1 MKNLGSQVSKE
12 LWAKIRGKIKLL
24 DKVNE
29 RVASKVGYIL
39 RDKTTNQL
47 DVQLYSRIRLQ
58 VHNQVKKM

>member
-1 MKNLGSQVSKE
+1 MWNLGSQVSKE

-39 RDKTTNQL
+39 RDKTTNQI

>member
-1 MKNLGSQVSKE
+1 MNLGSQVSKE

-29 RVASKVGYIL
+29 RVASKVAYIL
-39 RDKTTNQL
+39 RDKTTNQI

>member
-39 RDKTTNQL
+39 RDKTTNQI

>member
-39 RDKTTNQL
+39 RDKITNQI